1 MPRSILIDYEKK
13 RGEILFGSKLM
24 PVNLCALS
32 NATGIP
38 ASTLHD
44 YKQRPDCIPC
54 GRLAK
59 IIHARKLSGDE
70 IIKLFKG

>member
-1 MPRSILIDYEKK
+1 MPRSLLADPERQ

-32 NATGIP
+32 SATGIP

-59 IIHARKLSGDE
+59 IIRARKLTGDE